1 MIQKRYAYLSKL
13 AKLALIAAV
22 SLTTSVLF
30 APHAWA
36 QG

>member
-1 MIQKRYAYLSKL
+1 MTQKSYTYLS
-13 AKLALIAAV
+13 KLALIAAV